1 MKKEY
6 KINWFTDKNDYEK
19 ILSNDEVINIIGSK
33 GSGKTTL
40 SLKYFNN
47 PDYVVINCDR
57 LLELSGDKEHEEL
70 SKIRDVLKHKY
81 RVIEEN
87 EKFLKQYLDIIDYV
101 RSKKKKAV
109 IEGNILQEISPI
121 TNLKGK
127 VIVKRTSKIKSFIRA
142 VKRDYKNEYFM
153 KEEIKKYGVFGKVTR
168 FFKVIKRR
176 KKIFKQIKKVEN
188 IIEELEK

>member
-1 MKKEY
+1 M
-6 KINWFTDKNDYEK
+6 
-19 ILSNDEVINIIGSK
+19 
-33 GSGKTTL
+33 
-40 SLKYFNN
+40 LK
-47 PDYVVINCDR
+47 R
-57 LLELSGDKEHEEL
+57 
-70 SKIRDVLKHKY
+70 KY

-101 RSKKKKAV
+101 RSKKKKII

-153 KEEIKKYGVFGKVTR
+153 KKEIKKYGVFGKVTR

-176 KKIFKQIKKVEN
+176 KKIFKQIKEVEN

>member
-6 KINWFTDKNDYEK
+6 KINWFTDKSDYEK

-57 LLELSGDKEHEEL
+57 LLELPGDKEHVEL
-70 SKIRDVLKHKY
+70 SKIRDMLKRKY

-142 VKRDYKNEYFM
+142 IKRDYKNEYFM
-153 KEEIKKYGVFGKVTR
+153 NEEIKKYGSFGKVTR
-168 FFKVIKRR
+168 FLKVTKRR
-176 KKIFKQIKKVEN
+176 KKIFKQIKRIEN
-188 IIEELEK
+188 IIKELEN